1 LKAEQERLAEE
12 QRMKQE
18 RQDMVQKLVDENLAG
33 TDVRHFF
40 FSFFKFQ

>member
-12 QRMKQE
+12 ERIKQE

-33 TDVRHFF
+33 TDVRKRCFDG
-40 FSFFKFQ
+40 

>member
-12 QRMKQE
+12 QRLKQE

-33 TDVRHFF
+33 TDVR
-40 FSFFKFQ
+40 K

>member
-33 TDVRHFF
+33 ADVR
-40 FSFFKFQ
+40 KT

>member
-12 QRMKQE
+12 ERIKQE

-33 TDVRHFF
+33 SDVRG
-40 FSFFKFQ
+40 KCYT